1 MANNVNNTGD
11 PVLVIGAGL
20 GGLCLAQGLRKAGI
34 SCQVFERD
42 SALDARRQGYR
53 LHIDSRG
60 DQALRDVLPPHLH
73 ELFLATSGQ
82 PRNATTIYDS
92 QLIPVTEFVLDDG
105 EVQRNVNRFTLRQ
118 ILFEGLD
125 NVHFGKEF
133 VGYETQPN
141 GVVAHFADGT
151 QARGAVLVGADGVNS
166 PVRRQYLPH
175 APVVDTGLRQLYAKI
190 PLTAANRELFD
201 PEMFAVFSI
210 VSGPEK
216 QMIGFA
222 PVDYPEPIPDAC
234 ARLAPGVRLSPD
246 EPYMTCAF
254 GARQEIFGRT
264 DDELRALSGD
274 EMRKFVLDRVAD
286 WNPRVG
292 RMVENWLPDS
302 PFLVSIRTSVP
313 IGPWEPSR
321 VCLVGD
327 AIHAMSP
334 VAGAGANTAMRDGAA
349 LAAALSSGTL
359 DAIGE
364 YEAEM
369 REYGFAAVR
378 ESAANGA
385 RHLGQNP
392 LPEMSSTPVS

>member
-1 MANNVNNTGD
+1 MADNADHT
-11 PVLVIGAGL
+11 VLVIGAGL

-34 SCQVFERD
+34 PYAVYERD
-42 SALDARRQGYR
+42 PALDARRQGYR

-73 ELFLATSGQ
+73 ELFLAASGR

-92 QLIPVTEFVLDDG
+92 QLKPVTEFALDQG

-133 VGYETQPN
+133 VRYEKRDD
-141 GVVAHFADGT
+141 GVIAHFADGT

-175 APVVDTGLRQLYAKI
+175 APVVDTGLRQLYGKI

-201 PEMFAVFSI
+201 PAMFSVFNI
-210 VSGPEK
+210 ISGPGK
-216 QMIGFA
+216 AMIGVA
-222 PVDYPEPIPDAC
+222 PVDYPEPIADAC

-246 EPYMTCAF
+246 EPYMTCAY

-274 EMRKFVLDRVAD
+274 EMRELVLDRVAD
-286 WNPRVG
+286 WHPKVR
-292 RMVENWLPDS
+292 RIVESWVPES
-302 PFLVSIRTSVP
+302 VFLLSIRTSVP

-334 VAGAGANTAMRDGAA
+334 AAGAGANTAMRDGAA
-349 LAAALSSGTL
+349 LAAALSSGSP

-369 REYGFAAVR
+369 RRYGFDAVR

-385 RHLGQNP
+385 QHLGQNP
-392 LPEMSSTPVS
+392 LPEMSSASFS

>member
-1 MANNVNNTGD
+1 MADNTD
-11 PVLVIGAGL
+11 HTVLVIGAGL

-34 SCQVFERD
+34 PYAVYERD
-42 SALDARRQGYR
+42 PALDARRQGYR
-53 LHIDSRG
+53 LHIDSSG

-73 ELFLATSGQ
+73 ELFLATSGR

-92 QLIPVTEFVLDDG
+92 QLTPVTEFVLDQG
-105 EVQRNVNRFTLRQ
+105 EVQRNVNRFTLRE
-118 ILFEGLD
+118 ILFEGLE

-133 VGYETQPN
+133 VRYEKRDG
-141 GVVAHFADGT
+141 GVIAHFADGT

-175 APVVDTGLRQLYAKI
+175 APVVDTGLRQLYGKI

-201 PEMFAVFSI
+201 PAMFSVFNI
-210 VSGPEK
+210 ISGPAK
-216 QMIGFA
+216 QMIGVA

-274 EMRKFVLDRVAD
+274 EMHKLVLDRVAD
-286 WNPRVG
+286 WHPKVR
-292 RMVENWLPDS
+292 RIVESWVPETV
-302 PFLVSIRTSVP
+302 FLLSIRTSVP
-313 IGPWEPSR
+313 IGPWEPSQ
-321 VCLVGD
+321 VSLVGD

-334 VAGAGANTAMRDGAA
+334 AAGAGANTAMRDGAA
-349 LAAALSSGTL
+349 LAAALSSGKP

-369 REYGFAAVR
+369 RRYGFAAVR

-385 RHLGQNP
+385 QHLGQNP
-392 LPEMSSTPVS
+392 LPEMSSVPVF

>member
-1 MANNVNNTGD
+1 MRGLRTRFRPGREA
-11 PVLVIGAGL
+11 AGL
-20 GGLCLAQGLRKAGI
+20 
-34 SCQVFERD
+34 
-42 SALDARRQGYR
+42 SAAHRF
-53 LHIDSRG
+53 RG
-60 DQALRDVLPPHLH
+60 DQALREVLPPHLH

-92 QLIPVTEFVLDDG
+92 QLTPLTEFVLDDG
-105 EVQRNVNRFTLRQ
+105 GVQRNVNRFTLRQ
-118 ILFEGLD
+118 ILFEGLG
-125 NVHFGKEF
+125 NVRFGKEF
-133 VGYETQPN
+133 VRYETHDN
-141 GVVAHFADGT
+141 GVIAHFADGT

-175 APVVDTGLRQLYAKI
+175 ARVVDTGLRQLYAKI

-201 PEMFAVFSI
+201 PEMFAVFTI

-222 PVDYPEPIPDAC
+222 PVDYPEPIADAC
-234 ARLAPGVRLSPD
+234 ARLAPRVRFSPD
-246 EPYMTCAF
+246 ELCLTCAF
-254 GARQEIFGRT
+254 GARQEIFGQT
-264 DDELRALSGD
+264 DDELRARSGG

-286 WNPRVG
+286 WHPRVR
-292 RMVENWLPDS
+292 RMVESWLPDS

-313 IGPWEPSR
+313 IGPWESSR

-334 VAGAGANTAMRDGAA
+334 AAEAGANTAMRDGAA
-349 LAAALSSGTL
+349 LAAALSSGQPA
-359 DAIGE
+359 AIGE
-364 YEAEM
+364 YEAEI
-369 REYGFAAVR
+369 RRYGFDAVR

-392 LPEMSSTPVS
+392 LPEISPIPVS

>member
-1 MANNVNNTGD
+1 M
-11 PVLVIGAGL
+11 LVIGAGL

-34 SCQVFERD
+34 PCEVYERD

-60 DQALRDVLPPHLH
+60 DQALREVLPPRLH
-73 ELFLATSGQ
+73 ELFLATSGR

-92 QLIPVTEFVLDDG
+92 QLTPRTEFVLDDG

-118 ILFEGLD
+118 ILFQGLD

-133 VGYETQPN
+133 VRYEKHEN

-151 QARGAVLVGADGVNS
+151 QAHGAVLVGADGVNS

-175 APVVDTGLRQLYAKI
+175 AQVVDTGLRQLYAKI
-190 PLTAANRELFD
+190 PLTAATRELFD
-201 PEMFAVFSI
+201 PAMFAVFSI

-222 PVDYPEPIPDAC
+222 PVDYPEQITAAC
-234 ARLAPGVRLSPD
+234 ARLAPQVRLSPD
-246 EPYMTCAF
+246 EPYMTCAY

-264 DDELRALSGD
+264 DDELRALSAD
-274 EMRKFVLDRVAD
+274 DMQKLVLDRVAD
-286 WNPRVG
+286 WHPRVR
-292 RMVENWLPDS
+292 RMVESWLPDS

-313 IGPWEPSR
+313 IGPWAPSR
-321 VCLVGD
+321 VVLVGD

-334 VAGAGANTAMRDGAA
+334 AAGAGANTAMRDGAA
-349 LAAALSSGTL
+349 LAAALRSGGEL

-369 REYGFAAVR
+369 RRYGFDAVR
-378 ESAANGA
+378 ESAANGV

-392 LPEMSSTPVS
+392 LPEMSVL